1 MMHTLQSCG
10 QQQHINQPTHHHGHT
25 LDVLITRDTSASI
38 GNVDVEDIGLCDDK
52 GTLLQSHFAVTCDI
66 LLPAVST
73 KLKAVSYRQ
82 LKNIDTEQFKIDISS
97 SDTLNNATGSAD
109 EILERYSLGLTTL
122 LNRHA
127 PLIHRT
133 ITLRPNTSWYT
144 ETLRDAKRCRRKK
157 ERKWRRTNSEAD
169 RIQYR
174 Q

>member
-127 PLIHRT
+127 PLIRVHRT
-133 ITLRPNTSWYT
+133 ITLRLNTSWYT
-144 ETLRDAKRCRRKK
+144 ETLRDAKRCGRKK
-157 ERKWRRTNSEAD
+157 GTKMASN
-169 RIQYR
+169 
-174 Q
+174 